1 MLQSALLIFLAGSA
15 LCGAA
20 QGMTELIVFRAIQGL
35 GGGGLMVLSQAA
47 IGDVVAPSE
56 RGRYSGV
63 FGAVF
68 GVATIAGPLLGGFLT
83 DSVSWR
89 WIFYVNLPIGALA
102 IVVLART
109 LPSGARERRRIDTL
123 GTLTLGGA
131 LTALIL
137 GTSLGGTSYAWD
149 SPFIV
154 SMFVAFPVLLAAFIM
169 VERRAAEPILPLS
182 LFSNAVVRTTS
193 LVGFVVGFALFGAVT
208 FLPLFLQEVNGVSPT
223 ASGLQIFPMMAGLLV
238 TSIVTGQIVTR
249 TGRYKAFP
257 IAGTAVVAI
266 GLYLLSTMDAG
277 TSRATQVLFMAIV
290 GLGLGMVMQILVLAV
305 QNAVDYDQLGVATSS
320 ATLFRLI
327 GASLGVSILG
337 AIFSSHLPG
346 SGQASP
352 AVFSDALDQVFLV
365 ASFAAAVA
373 FVVSWFIPELPLRKT
388 VTATDVSHAF
398 AAPKEADSLR
408 ELTRALGVLL
418 GRDQAKA
425 LIERTAREAG
435 VDLPAA
441 AMAALVRIDDDPF
454 VDLEELERERGL
466 PPGVL
471 VDGEQTLRDEGYL
484 ADQTR
489 QLTPTGADAL
499 ERYLEVRRRRLCD
512 LLEGWEP
519 EQHSQLVELMR
530 GLARD
535 VQPVTQ

>member
-1 MLQSALLIFLAGSA
+1 
-15 LCGAA
+15 
-20 QGMTELIVFRAIQGL
+20 
-35 GGGGLMVLSQAA
+35 
-47 IGDVVAPSE
+47 
-56 RGRYSGV
+56 
-63 FGAVF
+63 
-68 GVATIAGPLLGGFLT
+68 
-83 DSVSWR
+83 
-89 WIFYVNLPIGALA
+89 
-102 IVVLART
+102 
-109 LPSGARERRRIDTL
+109 
-123 GTLTLGGA
+123 
-131 LTALIL
+131 
-137 GTSLGGTSYAWD
+137 
-149 SPFIV
+149 
-154 SMFVAFPVLLAAFIM
+154 
-169 VERRAAEPILPLS
+169 
-182 LFSNAVVRTTS
+182 
-193 LVGFVVGFALFGAVT
+193 
-208 FLPLFLQEVNGVSPT
+208 
-223 ASGLQIFPMMAGLLV
+223 
-238 TSIVTGQIVTR
+238 
-249 TGRYKAFP
+249 
-257 IAGTAVVAI
+257 
-266 GLYLLSTMDAG
+266 MDAS

-365 ASFAAAVA
+365 ASFAAALA
-373 FVVSWFIPELPLRKT
+373 FVVSWFIPELPLRQT
-388 VTATDVSHAF
+388 VTATDVSHTF
-398 AAPKEADSLR
+398 AAPKEADSLG

-484 ADQTR
+484 FDQTR

-499 ERYLEVRRRRLCD
+499 ERYLDVRRRRLSD